1 MKDKETMVNIG
12 EIHLESDPS
21 SGRVVVLKEKG
32 GAERRLTMWV
42 GDSEFAAIAKEKGLI
57 APKRPLTHDLYLQ
70 VIEKFQAEFLRV
82 EICELREDTYYAKV
96 IFCANGVEHAVDCRP
111 SDGVALALN
120 RKIPIMINESLL
132 HRELDQ
138 ETIRAYEKFVWRV
151 SY

>member
-70 VIEKFQAEFLRV
+70 MIEVSSRVPPCRNLRV
-82 EICELREDTYYAKV
+82 AGGYILRQGD
-96 IFCANGVEHAVDCRP
+96 
-111 SDGVALALN
+111 
-120 RKIPIMINESLL
+120 LL
-132 HRELDQ
+132 R
-138 ETIRAYEKFVWRV
+138 
-151 SY
+151 